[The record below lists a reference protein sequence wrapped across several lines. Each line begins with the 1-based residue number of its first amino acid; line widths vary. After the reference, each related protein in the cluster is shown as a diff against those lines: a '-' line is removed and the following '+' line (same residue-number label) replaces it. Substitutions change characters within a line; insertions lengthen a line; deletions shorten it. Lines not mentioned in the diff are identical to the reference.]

1 MYLRREFFLG
11 VTLLAVGALAACSPG
26 SSAGFPGS
34 ITPTPPPLS
43 VNLVGPLQAV
53 GQTAILQVSQG
64 GYIGPFTIISSN
76 GAVLS
81 LAQKLQTTQRSPAAT
96 GSQTILSPNGQAYV
110 SALAQG
116 SASISVSGYGGIVS
130 SPTQLQ
136 NIAIGSPSPSPSPS
150 PPPPNVLSV
159 NPSSVA
165 VNGTGAASAAS
176 ILVQETGYTGAFTES
191 DTCSGIASV
200 TPSAGT
206 GPSFTFTAEGV
217 VAGTCTASFTDASA
231 QRVSTT
237 IVVTTN
243 GIIIQSDSARA
254 RPSLPI

>member
-1 MYLRREFFLG
+1 MFFLRKFFLG
-11 VTLLAVGALAACSPG
+11 FALLGTGVLAACSSG
-26 SSAGFPGS
+26 SSAGFPRS
-34 ITPTPPPLS
+34 TTPTPPPLS

-64 GYIGPFTIISSN
+64 GYVGPFTITSSN

-81 LAQKLQTTQRSPAAT
+81 LAQKLQTTHRSPAAT
-96 GSQTILSPNGQAYV
+96 GVQTILSPNGQAYV
-110 SALAQG
+110 SALAPG
-116 SASISVSGYGGIVS
+116 SASISISGYGGIVS
-130 SPTQLQ
+130 SPAQLQ

-150 PPPPNVLSV
+150 APPPNVLSV

-176 ILVQETGYTGAFTES
+176 ILVQETSYTGAFTES
-191 DTCSGIASV
+191 DTCSGIATV

-217 VAGTCTASFTDASA
+217 VAGTCTASFADANA
-231 QRVSTT
+231 QSVSTT

-243 GIIIQSDSARA
+243 GIIIQSDSART
-254 RPSLPI
+254 RPSLQI

>member
-1 MYLRREFFLG
+1 MFFRREFFLG
-11 VTLLAVGALAACSPG
+11 FTLLAIGALAACSSG
-26 SSAGFPGS
+26 SSAGVPGS

-43 VNLVGPLQAV
+43 LNLLGPLQAV

-64 GYIGPFTIISSN
+64 GYVGPFTITSSN

-81 LAQKLQTTQRSPAAT
+81 LTQKLQSTQRSPAAT
-96 GSQTILSPNGQAYV
+96 GAQTILSPNGQAYV

-130 SPTQLQ
+130 SPAQLQ
-136 NIAIGSPSPSPSPS
+136 NIVIGSPSPSPA
-150 PPPPNVLSV
+150 PPNVLSV
-159 NPSSVA
+159 NPSAVA

-176 ILVQETGYTGAFTES
+176 ILVQETGYSGAFTES
-191 DTCSGIASV
+191 DTCSGIATV